1 MKRMWYMCTLEYY
14 SVVNNA
20 ICNIWTDLEIVILSE
35 VSQSEKE
42 KLYYTI
48 LYCLYVDLKR
58 MIQVNLIYK
67 TEKDSQTQ
75 RKN

>member
-1 MKRMWYMCTLEYY
+1 M
-14 SVVNNA
+14 
-20 ICNIWTDLEIVILSE
+20 VILSE
-35 VSQSEKE
+35 VSQIEKE

-75 RKN
+75 RKNLGLPCGKGRGKG